1 MDTKTQD
8 IMIKPTLIGS
18 DASFMD
24 VLQTMICAKTN
35 SLLVVNKKGV
45 LVGRVQSLDLI
56 WQIKPGYL
64 DAEYAA
70 LVAHFV
76 DEDSFKEACEK
87 SKNISVEE
95 LMEKDPHTLKPET
108 PLMEAAM
115 IAIED
120 KHARIPVVDKNNVP
134 VGIVTRTEL
143 KKMMGQYLGVAEC
156 FDGGASLPAV
166 TIGEVK
172 ALSNLLLPLAG
183 NEIDKRIVKF
193 AGCLAA
199 ALSDRAESITMLH
212 VTGEGFLQ
220 RHIGKSSTR
229 RVKGE
234 IIETGIF
241 RNSKKRQV
249 AEVVQPMLTKTE
261 ADLKECGVK
270 CPVLQKI
277 VDGDYAQQIL
287 QVAEAGCF
295 STIIMGRR
303 GLSLVSEIFQG
314 SVSAAVLHKPFD
326 GAVYIVGEKF
336 VESNNCPVS
345 RILVPI
351 DGSKYA
357 LAAVREAAALAS
369 QCGTKTTTVTLL
381 NVIDIAKNSEKTA
394 TLDKDAED
402 TLNSARKILLD
413 AGVDEQN
420 IAAHAHYGTPVD
432 SILAASVEYDANLI
446 MIGRKGRSAVQE
458 LLMGSVS
465 SGVLHR
471 CAGSSIAI
479 ISSSSD
485 DLA

>member
-1 MDTKTQD
+1 MNTKTQD
-8 IMIKPTLIGS
+8 IMIKPTLIGN
-18 DASFMD
+18 DALFID
-24 VLQTMICAKTN
+24 VLRKMICAKTN

-56 WQIKPGYL
+56 WQLKPAYL
-64 DAEYAA
+64 DAEYIA
-70 LVAHFV
+70 LMSHFV
-76 DEDSFKEACEK
+76 DEESFTEACEK

-95 LMEKDPHTLKPET
+95 LMEKDPHTLKPQT

-120 KHARIPVVDKNNVP
+120 KHARIPVVDENNVP

-143 KKMMGQYLGVAEC
+143 KIMMGQYLGVAEC
-156 FDGGASLPAV
+156 FEGSV
-166 TIGEVK
+166 TAPTFDVGEVK
-172 ALSNLLLPLAG
+172 PLSNLLLPLAG

-199 ALSDRAESITMLH
+199 ALADRAENITMLH

-220 RHIGKSSTR
+220 RHIGKSSSR
-229 RVKGE
+229 RVKGQ

-241 RNSKKRQV
+241 RSSKKRQITD
-249 AEVVQPMLTKTE
+249 VVQPMLTKTE

-314 SVSAAVLHKPFD
+314 SVSAAVLHKPFN

-351 DGSKYA
+351 DGSQYA

-381 NVIDIAKNSEKTA
+381 NVIDISKHSEKTA
-394 TLDKDAED
+394 ELDEDAKE
-402 TLNSARKILLD
+402 TLNLAREILLD
-413 AGVDEQN
+413 AGVAEQN
-420 IAAHAHYGTPVD
+420 IVAHAHYGIPVD
-432 SILAASVEYDANLI
+432 SILAASVEYDTNLI
-446 MIGRKGRSAVQE
+446 MIGCKGRTAMQE
-458 LLMGSVS
+458 LFMGSVS
-465 SGVLHR
+465 NGVLHR

-479 ISSSSD
+479 VSS
-485 DLA
+485 